1 MNLESKPVTDES
13 TPEAGVDSLGSKAVR
28 LYQRAGI
35 KQCPEEELVSRYA
48 PFVLKM
54 VHQIAPMTQSVVD
67 FDDLK
72 SVAFTALVQSARSF
86 DPNLGVAFEVY
97 SKHRIRG
104 SILDELRKNST
115 VKRSVYA
122 KWRKLNHT
130 IQELEERLGKPATEI
145 EIAETLGIGIDE
157 YRSLLDSIKLVG
169 YVSLDELSSQEND
182 SGDFIPF
189 QLEDIHQSD
198 PADQAS
204 LRDLQLLI
212 RNRILEMSPQQ
223 KKVLSLYYYEGLR
236 FKDIATLLK
245 VTESRVCQIHT
256 EAIVSL
262 RAFLEREANMA
273 NKAQAI

>member
-1 MNLESKPVTDES
+1 MPAGE
-13 TPEAGVDSLGSKAVR
+13 PEELSPDPLGTKAAR

-35 KQCPEEELVSRYA
+35 KQCPEEELVARYA
-48 PFVLKM
+48 PLVLKM

-72 SVAFTALVQSARSF
+72 SVAFCALVQSARSF

-97 SKHRIRG
+97 CKHRIRG

-122 KWRKLNHT
+122 KWRRLNHAV
-130 IQELEERLGKPATEI
+130 QKLEDRLGKPATEI
-145 EIAETLGIGIDE
+145 EIAESLGLSIDE
-157 YRSLLDSIKLVG
+157 YRALLDSIRLVG
-169 YVSLDELSSQEND
+169 YVSLDEISSQEND

-189 QLEDIHQSD
+189 QLEDIHQMN
-198 PADQAS
+198 PADQTS
-204 LRDLQLLI
+204 LRDLQQLI

-236 FKDIATLLK
+236 FKDIAILLK
-245 VTESRVCQIHT
+245 VTESRICQIHT

-262 RAFLEREANMA
+262 RAYLDREANSV
-273 NKAQAI
+273 NKAQAV